1 MRPSDSNSQ
10 IRADHYS
17 AMGHM
22 PNGGG
27 GGGGGPQQDEMT
39 RTHGNFNTYDTA
51 TPTKLLSDPDEMG
64 HNPDFMMTMSPQV
77 SKGRNALDMH
87 TEDTTVDNSFPPS

>member
-1 MRPSDSNSQ
+1 MMRPSDSNSQ
-10 IRADHYS
+10 VRADHYS

-22 PNGGG
+22 ANGGG

-51 TPTKLLSDPDEMG
+51 TPTKLL
-64 HNPDFMMTMSPQV
+64 
-77 SKGRNALDMH
+77 
-87 TEDTTVDNSFPPS
+87 